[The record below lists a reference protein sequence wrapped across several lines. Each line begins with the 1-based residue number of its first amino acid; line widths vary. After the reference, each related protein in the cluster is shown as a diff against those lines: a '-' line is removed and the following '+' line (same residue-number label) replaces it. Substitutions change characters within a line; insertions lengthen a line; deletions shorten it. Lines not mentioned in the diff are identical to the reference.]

1 MDILIAALAGIAI
14 GILIGVPWGTAISLT
29 DPEEVEEL
37 KRNDFD

>member
-1 MDILIAALAGIAI
+1 MDIFIAALAGIAI
-14 GILIGVPWGTAISLT
+14 GILIGVPWGAAISLT